1 MRPAP
6 TRRRNFTD
14 CQSSQQRAC
23 CRDVVQCRS
32 RSSIDQLLQLIY
44 SAAAA
49 TAAATKHVNFLE
61 EAAGTTAC
69 KAVLNGGGHDSS
81 SSSNCDT

>member
-32 RSSIDQLLQLIY
+32 GSSVDQLLQLIY

-49 TAAATKHVNFLE
+49 TATAAKHVNFLE
-61 EAAGTTAC
+61 EAAGATAC
-69 KAVLNGGGHDSS
+69 KAILYGGGQDIS